1 VREQELA
8 NRRVEREP
16 VDAVAGRVDE
26 DRRRAVDD
34 VARRNTQGVRVL
46 TLKANDAI
54 ADVARVVIEDEAAVE
69 PAAEAPAEAPA
80 E

>member
-1 VREQELA
+1 
-8 NRRVEREP
+8 
-16 VDAVAGRVDE
+16 
-26 DRRRAVDD
+26 
-34 VARRNTQGVRVL
+34 VL